1 MTKHRTL
8 LVTGA
13 AGGLGTA
20 LCKHFVR
27 DYHLLAL
34 DRVPEKELSDE
45 LKNLITTGQMLY
57 YCIDCTDE
65 RAVFHLRESIEQQ
78 DLYLSGMVLAAAIM
92 PISSFEQTNL
102 ELWRL
107 TLDVNLTSQ
116 FIMCQQFVGLLKES
130 SSIVM
135 VGSVLGNVAAYDL
148 MAYSTSKAALQHLA
162 QNLALALLP
171 RGISVNCICPGFMN
185 TTMYQKA
192 IRSSSLNSHW
202 YHLLEGIP
210 QKVVAIQ
217 EVVQA
222 IDYVIHQKGM
232 TGQAVIIDG
241 GYSIR

>member
-1 MTKHRTL
+1 MI
-8 LVTGA
+8 TGA

-20 LCKHFVR
+20 LCKHFR
-27 DYHLLAL
+27 NEYYLLL
-34 DRVPEKELSDE
+34 IDRIPEESISDE
-45 LKNLITTGQMLY
+45 LKDLIALGKMEY
-57 YCIDCTDE
+57 HCIDCTDE
-65 RAVFHLRESIEQQ
+65 EAVTNFRTGIQHK

-92 PISSFEQTNL
+92 PISSFEQTSL

-107 TLDVNLTSQ
+107 TMDVNLTSQ
-116 FIMCQQFVGLLKES
+116 FIMCQQFVSLLQES

-135 VGSVLGNVAAYDL
+135 VGSVLGSVAAYDL

-171 RGISVNCICPGFMN
+171 RGINVNCVCPGFMN
-185 TTMYQKA
+185 TPMYQTA
-192 IRSSSLNSHW
+192 IKNSTLNDNW
-202 YHLLEGIP
+202 YHLLEGLP

-232 TGQAVIIDG
+232 TGQAMIIDG